1 MVVIVISFSNIL
13 GKENNLIVYIKRY
26 VLFMYL
32 EVLFIGFVVYMN
44 IDRLFV
50 LFYISIVG
58 CYFLIFFLIFKI

>member
-32 EVLFIGFVVYMN
+32 EVLFIGIVVYMN

>member
-32 EVLFIGFVVYMN
+32 EVL
-44 IDRLFV
+44 
-50 LFYISIVG
+50 
-58 CYFLIFFLIFKI
+58 